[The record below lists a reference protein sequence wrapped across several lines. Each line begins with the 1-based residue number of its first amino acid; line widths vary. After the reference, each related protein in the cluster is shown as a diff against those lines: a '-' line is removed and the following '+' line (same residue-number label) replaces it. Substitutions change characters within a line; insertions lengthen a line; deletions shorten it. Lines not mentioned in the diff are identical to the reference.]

1 MGMMAYY
8 YSYIKQLKSML
19 NEHSLLIDCHSFP
32 SGLSDV
38 DVCIGVSDDWSCPS
52 EFLIELVMESFRQ
65 AGYKVAL
72 NTPFSNT
79 IAPPMNFRYDSIL
92 IELNKRIYL
101 NEDSLEL
108 LDSARSLKNS
118 LNTLYGVLLRYEE
131 EL

>member
-1 MGMMAYY
+1 
-8 YSYIKQLKSML
+8 ML

-79 IAPPMNFRYDSIL
+79 IAPPMNFSYDSIM

-108 LDSARSLKNS
+108 LDSARRLKNS

>member
-1 MGMMAYY
+1 M
-8 YSYIKQLKSML
+8 
-19 NEHSLLIDCHSFP
+19 
-32 SGLSDV
+32 
-38 DVCIGVSDDWSCPS
+38 
-52 EFLIELVMESFRQ
+52 
-65 AGYKVAL
+65 
-72 NTPFSNT
+72 
-79 IAPPMNFRYDSIL
+79 